1 MSTFEK
7 QVPAVG
13 HAAVWG
19 SISFCP
25 KRRHTPLLRLTR
37 TLGVVFTVHEMKLN
51 ETPSIFDH
59 WSDDWPSKD
68 YYVSQHDVTPRQ
80 LTGLRKLVNE
90 KASETEIERFLKAN
104 PQALALVLGLFQ
116 TGHHASWIIPK
127 QAIRAKLG
135 SHAPGLIPDYLIA
148 GANSDGVTWWVLELK
163 GCEARAFSSSSSS
176 HSLSPTAN
184 RGVVQLLEY
193 IDVCSETQ
201 SNLRDQLGLKG
212 FREPRGVLL
221 IGTDDEYTET
231 RRKKLKAAWNR
242 YMPKVQI
249 RSYHALL
256 REVEV
261 KLRSHTN

>member
-1 MSTFEK
+1 
-7 QVPAVG
+7 
-13 HAAVWG
+13 
-19 SISFCP
+19 
-25 KRRHTPLLRLTR
+25 
-37 TLGVVFTVHEMKLN
+37 MKLSAGS
-51 ETPSIFDH
+51 SILDH
-59 WSDDWPSKD
+59 WPEEWPSKD
-68 YYVSQHDVTPRQ
+68 FYVSQHEVTLRQ
-80 LTGLRKLVNE
+80 HTDLRRLVNA
-90 KASETEIERFLKAN
+90 KASETEIECFLKEN
-104 PQALALVLGLFQ
+104 PQALALILGLFQ
-116 TGHHASWIIPK
+116 TGHHASWVIPK
-127 QAIRAKLG
+127 QAIRARLG
-135 SHAPGLIPDYLIA
+135 SHKPGLIPDYLIA

-163 GCEARAFSSSSSS
+163 GCEARAFSRSSSS

-249 RSYHALL
+249 RSYDALL
-256 REVEV
+256 REVET
-261 KLRSHTN
+261 KLQHHSK